1 MERVIQTHQF
11 GPHRVDVVES
21 MDDEGTAG
29 YIVLADD
36 IVLTDPML
44 QELPDLEEV
53 VRVYAAWQAATPA
66 G

>member
-11 GPHRVDVVES
+11 GPHRVDVVERA
-21 MDDEGTAG
+21 DDEGIAG

-36 IVLTDPML
+36 IVLTDPAL
-44 QELPDLEEV
+44 QEPPDLEEV
-53 VRVYAAWQAATPA
+53 VHVYAAWQAATSA